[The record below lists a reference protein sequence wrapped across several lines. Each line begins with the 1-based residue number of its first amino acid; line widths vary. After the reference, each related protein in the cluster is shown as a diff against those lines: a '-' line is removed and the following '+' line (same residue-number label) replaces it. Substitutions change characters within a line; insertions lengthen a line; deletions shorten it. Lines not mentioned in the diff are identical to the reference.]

1 MGERRFAEMTGI
13 DYGQV
18 VATNL
23 VRFFAEGGNVEYG
36 HDDEDL

>member
-1 MGERRFAEMTGI
+1 MQHEMGETRFAELTGI

-23 VRFFAEGGNVEYG
+23 VRFFVEGEG
-36 HDDEDL
+36 DE